1 MVLILLN
8 DMPIN
13 VDYFFRLGDG
23 ISNKIQSGNSFTSE
37 QRDIFANQ
45 AQLQLFEKD
54 RKTFIKTGESSDF
67 LTWFLKSV
75 TINPSRLTG
84 YHPYPSDFQH
94 TANIRAYY
102 NKKERPID
110 KVTTQAW
117 GDIQVSVL
125 QEPNRNFPKYSEFAD
140 EFRFLP
146 RDISI
151 VMLDYW
157 KTPVKPVW
165 GRTIVNN
172 QEVYNPATSVD
183 FEVPEFALNEIM
195 ANYLSLV
202 GVNIKDTML
211 EQFSQQ
217 FKAENN
223 NIL

>member
-1 MVLILLN
+1 
-8 DMPIN
+8 MPVNI
-13 VDYFFRLGDG
+13 DYFFKLAAG
-23 ISNKIQSGNSFTSE
+23 ISNKVQSGGSFTVD
-37 QRDIFANQ
+37 QKNIFANQ

-54 RKTFIKTGESSDF
+54 RLTFIKTGESSDY
-67 LTWFLKSV
+67 LTWFLRNV
-75 TINPSRLTG
+75 TINPNRATG
-84 YHPYPSDFQH
+84 YFPYPSDFQH
-94 TANIRAYY
+94 TAGIRAYY
-102 NKKERPID
+102 GGKERPIQ

-125 QEPNRNFPKYSEFAD
+125 QSADRIFPKYSEFAD

-157 KTPVKPVW
+157 KTPVKPIW
-165 GRTIVNN
+165 NYSIVNN
-172 QEVYNPATSVD
+172 QQVYNPVGSVD
-183 FEVPEFALNEIM
+183 FEFPEFSLNDVM
-195 ANYLSLV
+195 ANYLSLI
-202 GVNIKDTML
+202 GVNLKDSML